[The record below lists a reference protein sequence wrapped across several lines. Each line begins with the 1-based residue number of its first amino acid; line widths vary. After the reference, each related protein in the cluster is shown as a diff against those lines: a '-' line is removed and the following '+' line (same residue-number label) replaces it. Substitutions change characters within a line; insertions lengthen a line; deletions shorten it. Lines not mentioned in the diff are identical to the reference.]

1 MASAALR
8 ELPYRRQPLFEWLLR
23 YEPPMPSAALQ
34 REVLL
39 RTLLETDTIRECH
52 QGGSLIMPLNADA
65 VAHIPLPTGKINLN
79 AGTLSP
85 TPEPVMERAGELR
98 RMMAGNPSDF
108 CWRQIPHLIET
119 SRAALAGYL
128 GCAAG
133 ELVLVPNV
141 TYAMNLVVASL
152 ELPEGAEVVLT
163 DHEYG
168 SMVKLWE
175 RWAAVRGWKLRTVKV
190 PVGRGVTTGELVEVF
205 RGAMTGSTKV
215 LFLYHCA
222 SPTGLVLPLGEICAM
237 ARERGV
243 ITVVDGA
250 HGPGMVPVNLAE
262 SGADFYGANLH
273 KWMLG
278 PCGGGFLHVQP
289 ERRLEVKP
297 LVTAWGWGY
306 EKEKAFE
313 DSGNGGSRWQW
324 DLEFHG
330 TADRVP
336 QMVVPEMLAFR
347 EALGGEGAIA
357 EHYRRLGSYAR
368 EVIPLECASAEEPGL
383 CGAVTI
389 FEVPACDGIKVR
401 DELYHEHGVECPV
414 TSTGGRQF
422 LRVSAGV
429 FNNER
434 DVDALAAAVRKVD
447 AFRAGLI

>member
-1 MASAALR
+1 MVLN
-8 ELPYRRQPLFEWLLR
+8 L
-23 YEPPMPSAALQ
+23 
-34 REVLL
+34 EVVK
-39 RTLLETDTIRECH
+39 R
-52 QGGSLIMPLNADA
+52 
-65 VAHIPLPTGKINLN
+65 IPVPVGKVNLN

-85 TPEPVMERAGELR
+85 TPGPVMERVGELR
-98 RMMAGNPSDF
+98 GMMAGNPSDF
-108 CWRQIPHLIET
+108 CWRQIPHLIER

-128 GCAAG
+128 GCGAG

-152 ELPEGAEVVLT
+152 ELPAGAEVVVT

-175 RWAAVRGWKLRTVKV
+175 RWAAVRGWRLRTVKV
-190 PVGRGVTTGELVEVF
+190 PVGRGVTKGELVEVF
-205 RGAMTGSTKV
+205 DRAMTGGTKG
-215 LFLYHCA
+215 LFVYHCA
-222 SPTGLVLPLGEICAM
+222 SPTGLVLPLAEICGM

-243 ITVVDGA
+243 VTVVDGA
-250 HGPGMVPVNLAE
+250 HGPGMVAVNLAE
-262 SGADFYGANLH
+262 IGADFYGANLH
-273 KWMLG
+273 KWMMG
-278 PCGGGFLHVQP
+278 PCGGGFLHVRA

-306 EKEKAFE
+306 EKAKAFA
-313 DSGNGGSRWQW
+313 DSGNGGTRWQW

-336 QMVVPEMLAFR
+336 QRVVPEMLAFG

-357 EHYRRLGSYAR
+357 EHYRRLGAYAR
-368 EVIPLECASAEEPGL
+368 GVIPLACVSAEEAGL

-389 FEVPACDGIKVR
+389 FEVPACDGIQVR
-401 DELYHEHGVECPV
+401 DELYHVHGVECPV

-429 FNNER
+429 FNTEA
-434 DVDALAAAVRKVD
+434 DVDRLAAAVRKVR
-447 AFRAGLI
+447 AFRAGLTG

>member
-1 MASAALR
+1 MA
-8 ELPYRRQPLFEWLLR
+8 
-23 YEPPMPSAALQ
+23 
-34 REVLL
+34 
-39 RTLLETDTIRECH
+39 
-52 QGGSLIMPLNADA
+52 LNPHA
-65 VAHIPLPTGKINLN
+65 VAQIPLPVGKVNLN

-85 TPEPVMERAGELR
+85 TPLPVMERMGELR
-98 RMMAGNPSDF
+98 GRMASNPSDF
-108 CWRQIPHLIET
+108 CWRQLPVLIES

-141 TYAMNLVVASL
+141 TFAMNVVVSSL
-152 ELPEGAEVVLT
+152 DLPAGAEVVVT

-190 PVGRGVTTGELVEVF
+190 PVGNQVTWGELIEVF
-205 RGAMTGSTKV
+205 DQAMTGETRA
-215 LFLYHCA
+215 LFVYHCA
-222 SPTGLVLPLGEICAM
+222 SPTGLVLPLKEICGR

-243 ITVVDGA
+243 VTVVDGA
-250 HGPGMVPVNLAE
+250 HGPGMVPVDLAE
-262 SGADFYGANLH
+262 IGADFYGANLH
-273 KWMLG
+273 KWMMG
-278 PCGGGFLHVQP
+278 PCGGGFLHVRA
-289 ERRLEVKP
+289 ERRLAVKA

-306 EKEKAFE
+306 PEGTAFE

-347 EALGGEGAIA
+347 EALGGEEVIA
-357 EHYRRLGSYAR
+357 EHYRALGAYAR
-368 EVIPLECASAEEPGL
+368 GVIPLVCTSAYEEGL

-389 FEVPACDGIKVR
+389 FEVPACDGVKVR
-401 DELYHEHGVECPV
+401 DELYHEHGVECPM
-414 TSTGGRQF
+414 TSTAGRQF

-429 FNNER
+429 FNTQADMDR
-434 DVDALAAAVRKVD
+434 LAAAVRKVA
-447 AFRAGLI
+447 AFKAGVI